1 MLRRPAGPACA
12 HHLAVFLVDAR
23 IAAGRGDAS
32 GGRSAVAAVDGR
44 SAVAVAVDGVV
55 AAVTQPAYPPHR
67 SFASIVFAGSG
78 AWLTEPRSLID
89 GSRLA
94 EQAAVLGARQ
104 ARGLPPV
111 PTATGFV
118 PPLCGLVGALA
129 RWFITAN
136 TDGLP
141 VNVVILAALNTTA
154 PNTTALNA
162 TALNATTGAVQWLDD
177 ACRAMQDDP
186 RIALGIA
193 WVGNQ
198 AQAPAPAVP
207 TAAPVRYTTHPA
219 GLLPAWLDVLTAID
233 HNAQTHL
240 ALG

>member
-1 MLRRPAGPACA
+1 
-12 HHLAVFLVDAR
+12 VFLVDAR

-32 GGRSAVAAVDGR
+32 GGRSAMAAFDRRTAVAAVDR
-44 SAVAVAVDGVV
+44 RTAVAVAVDGVV

-78 AWLTEPRSLID
+78 AWLTEPRSVID

-111 PTATGFV
+111 PTATGCV

-129 RWFITAN
+129 RWFITVN

-154 PNTTALNA
+154 LNTTALN
-162 TALNATTGAVQWLDD
+162 TTTGAVQWLDD
-177 ACRAMQDDP
+177 ACRAVQDDP